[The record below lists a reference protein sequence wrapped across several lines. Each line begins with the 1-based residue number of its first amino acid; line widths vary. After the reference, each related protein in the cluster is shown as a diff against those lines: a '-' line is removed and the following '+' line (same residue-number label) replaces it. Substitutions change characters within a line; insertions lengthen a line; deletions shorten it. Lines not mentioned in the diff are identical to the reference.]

1 MPGPDHGAQGPKI
14 GPRTGKRGRFHMMKG
29 LRDHPLR
36 GALNAEVHSRPF
48 ARLQAP
54 ERISH
59 LALLSGEGAA
69 RRERQ
74 HVTDLCQSRGVE
86 GPGTY
91 TNHFIADLGTF
102 RLKWERHTEFSTYT
116 FFLNGPFSD
125 GPFAGSAIDLVPRDW
140 IAGLPGDMLV
150 AVHLDLLAA
159 GAPEPDAETLQ
170 TLFGHDSTVG
180 SLVSGGAA
188 AVWMDFQVRDDGF
201 ARILVH
207 DRGLRPRQ
215 AGRLVQR
222 LLEIETY
229 RMTALLAFPAAKR
242 HSAGLAVIG
251 ERLTGITG
259 RLTEIEDMA
268 AERRLLDELMEL
280 SSEIEDVAAATNY
293 RFSAARA
300 YYALVLR
307 RVQELRE
314 QRVEGL
320 QTIGEFIDRRLAP
333 AMRTCEAVAERLEA
347 LSRRVSRASQLLRA
361 RVDVQLEAQN
371 RDLLQSMNRRAR
383 LQLRL
388 QQTVEGL
395 SIAAIT
401 YYLASLVGYLA
412 KGAKAAGLPV
422 SAELATG
429 VSIPVLALL
438 IWLALKRLRRR
449 LEREDGAAD

>member
-1 MPGPDHGAQGPKI
+1 M
-14 GPRTGKRGRFHMMKG
+14 G

-48 ARLQAP
+48 ATLQAP

-69 RRERQ
+69 KRERQ
-74 HVTDLCQSRGVE
+74 HVCDLCESRGVD
-86 GPGTY
+86 GPPE
-91 TNHFIADLGTF
+91 NASHFIVDLGSF

-125 GPFAGSAIDLVPRDW
+125 APFAGAAIDRVPGDW
-140 IAGLPGDMLV
+140 IAGLPGDLLV
-150 AVHLDLLAA
+150 GVHLDLLAA
-159 GAPEPDAETLQ
+159 AAPEPDGAGLQ
-170 TLFGHDSTVG
+170 ALFGHDSIVG
-180 SLVSGGAA
+180 SQVSGGAA
-188 AVWMDFQVRDDGF
+188 AVWMDFRVRGDGF
-201 ARILVH
+201 ARILLH
-207 DRGLRPRQ
+207 DRSLRPRQ

-222 LLEIETY
+222 LLEVETY
-229 RMTALLAFPAAKR
+229 RMASLLAFPAAKR
-242 HSAGLAVIG
+242 HSAGLASIG

-259 RLTEIEDMA
+259 RLAEIEGMG
-268 AERRLLDELMEL
+268 AERELLDELMEL

-293 RFSAARA
+293 RFGAARA

-307 RVQELRE
+307 RVEELRE

-320 QTIGEFIDRRLAP
+320 QTLGEFVDRRLAP

-347 LSRRVSRASQLLRA
+347 LSRRVARASQLLRT
-361 RVDVQLEAQN
+361 RVDIQVESQN

-401 YYLASLVGYLA
+401 YYVASLIGYLA
-412 KGAKAAGLPV
+412 KGAKAVGVPV
-422 SAELATG
+422 SPDLATG
-429 VSIPVLALL
+429 LSIPLLAVL
-438 IWLALKRLRRR
+438 IWFGLRRLRRR
-449 LEREDGAAD
+449 LEREDGAKN

>member
-1 MPGPDHGAQGPKI
+1 MI
-14 GPRTGKRGRFHMMKG
+14 EG

-36 GALNAEVHSRPF
+36 GALHAEVHSRPF
-48 ARLQAP
+48 ATLEAP
-54 ERISH
+54 ERVSH

-69 RRERQ
+69 ARERQ
-74 HVTDLCQSRGVE
+74 HVIDLCRSRGVA
-86 GPGTY
+86 GPPEN
-91 TNHFIADLGTF
+91 TNHFMADLGAF

-116 FFLNGPFSD
+116 FFRNGPFAD
-125 GPFAGSAIDLVPRDW
+125 DPFAGHALDLVPRDW
-140 IAGLPGDMLV
+140 IAGLPGELLV
-150 AVHLDLLAA
+150 GVHLDLLAKDSA
-159 GAPEPDAETLQ
+159 EPSLAALQ
-170 TLFGHDSTVG
+170 QLFGHDSIVG
-180 SLVSGGAA
+180 SHVSGGAA
-188 AVWMDFQVRDDGF
+188 TLWMDFRVQEDGF
-201 ARILVH
+201 GHVL
-207 DRGLRPRQ
+207 LRDNSLKPRQ

-242 HSAGLAVIG
+242 HSAGLATIG

-259 RLTEIEDMA
+259 RLSEIEGTG
-268 AERRLLDELMEL
+268 AERQLLDELMVL

-307 RVQELRE
+307 RVEELRE
-314 QRVEGL
+314 QRIEGL

-347 LSRRVSRASQLLRA
+347 LSRRVARASQLLRT
-361 RVDVQLEAQN
+361 RVDIQVEAQN

-401 YYLASLVGYLA
+401 YYVASLVGYLA

-422 SAELATG
+422 SPELATG
-429 VSIPVLALL
+429 ASIPVLALL
-438 IWLALKRLRRR
+438 IWLGVRRLRRH
-449 LEREDGAAD
+449 LEREEGGKD

>member
-1 MPGPDHGAQGPKI
+1 M
-14 GPRTGKRGRFHMMKG
+14 GREGIFEGMIEG

-36 GALNAEVHSRPF
+36 GALHAEVHSRPF
-48 ARLQAP
+48 AKLQAP
-54 ERISH
+54 ERVSH

-69 RRERQ
+69 QRERA
-74 HVTDLCQSRGVE
+74 HVTDLCARHGVA
-86 GPGTY
+86 GPPENI
-91 TNHFIADLGTF
+91 NHFIVDLGPF

-116 FFLNGPFSD
+116 FFLNGPFGDS
-125 GPFAGSAIDLVPRDW
+125 PFAGTAIDIVPRDW
-140 IAGLPGDMLV
+140 IVGLPGDVLV
-150 AVHLDLLAA
+150 GVHLELLATDS
-159 GAPEPDAETLQ
+159 PEPDAAALQ
-170 TLFGHDSTVG
+170 ALFGHDSIVG

-188 AVWMDFQVRDDGF
+188 ALWMDFRAQDDGF
-201 ARILVH
+201 ARILLR
-207 DRGLRPRQ
+207 DSALRPRQ

-229 RMTALLAFPAAKR
+229 RMMSLLAFPAAKR
-242 HSAGLAVIG
+242 YSAGLASIG
-251 ERLTGITG
+251 GRLTGITG
-259 RLTEIEDMA
+259 RLTEIEGMG
-268 AERRLLDELMEL
+268 AERELLDEMMEL

-307 RVQELRE
+307 RVEELRE

-333 AMRTCEAVAERLEA
+333 AMRTCEAVAERLET
-347 LSRRVSRASQLLRA
+347 LSRRIARASQLLRT
-361 RVDVQLEAQN
+361 RVDIQLEAQN

-422 SAELATG
+422 SPELATAI
-429 VSIPVLALL
+429 SIPILALL
-438 IWLALKRLRRR
+438 IWFGLRRFRHR
-449 LEREDGAAD
+449 LEREDNRAGREDQDKN